1 MYWGEPDSSVSFC
14 EDNYIES
21 YYIAEYYNTLSAISY
36 IIIGCIYLNTRL
48 KEIGYV
54 TITLGIGTGLLHG
67 TLRYYGQWLDEL
79 AMLTLSFFII
89 NRIRIINKIRKVSKL
104 YLYFL
109 IIFYFVFQKQ
119 HIVFLVIFTFMQ
131 IYTYSIITIPDDSFK
146 KNSIIISLYSNIFLF
161 STVCWVCDQIF
172 CDYVKHLYLHAIWHI
187 GTALSLGIGLLCLL
201 DN

>member
-1 MYWGEPDSSVSFC
+1 M
-14 EDNYIES
+14 
-21 YYIAEYYNTLSAISY
+21 
-36 IIIGCIYLNTRL
+36 YLNTRL

-131 IYTYSIITIPDDSFK
+131 IYTYSIISIPYDNFK
-146 KNSIIISLYSNIFLF
+146 KNGIIISLYSNIFLF

-172 CDYVKHLYLHAIWHI
+172 CDYVKHLYLHAVWHV

>member
-14 EDNYIES
+14 EDKYIES
-21 YYIAEYYNTLSAISY
+21 DYIAEYYNTLSAISY
-36 IIIGCIYLNTRL
+36 IIIGCIYLHTRL

-54 TITLGIGTGLLHG
+54 TITMGVGTCLLHG

-79 AMLTLSFFII
+79 TMLTLSFFII
-89 NRIRIINKIRKVSKL
+89 NRIRIINKICKISKL

-109 IIFYFVFQKQ
+109 IIFYFVFQKE

-131 IYTYSIITIPDDSFK
+131 IYTYSIITIPNDSLK
-146 KNSIIISLYSNIFLF
+146 KHSIIVSLYSNIFLF
-161 STVCWVCDQIF
+161 SSVCWICDQIF
-172 CDYVKHLYLHAIWHI
+172 CDYVKHLYLHAVWHI